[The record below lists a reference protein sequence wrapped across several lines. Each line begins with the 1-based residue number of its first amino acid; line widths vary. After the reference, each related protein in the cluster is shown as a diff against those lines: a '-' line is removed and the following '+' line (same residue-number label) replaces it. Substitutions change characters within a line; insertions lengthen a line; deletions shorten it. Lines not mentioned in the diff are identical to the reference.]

1 MSCNGC
7 RVLRRGCSEP
17 CVLRPCLDWIK
28 SPEAQGNATL
38 FVSKFFGRSD
48 LIAFVSAVPE
58 DQRPGKKIHQ
68 NAWSDESQSL
78 LLEACGRTVNPVNGA
93 IGLMSTG
100 NWQVCQAAVE
110 TVLNGGKLSP
120 LMPEILTPD
129 SDEASEAF
137 SPYDEVLM
145 RDNAAVMAPPPPPN
159 LKIFS
164 DPLTHHPPGRWQ
176 MDTMSFASDTT
187 DACASFGSSHGGARK
202 LRGEEPKLLKLF

>member
-28 SPEAQGNATL
+28 SPEAQVNATL

-58 DQRPGKKIHQ
+58 DQRP
-68 NAWSDESQSL
+68 ALFQSL

-110 TVLNGGKLSP
+110 TVLAGGKLSP

-129 SDEASEAF
+129 PDEASEAAF
-137 SPYDEVLM
+137 PNNEVLM
-145 RDNAAVMAPPPPPN
+145 RDNAAVMAPPPPF
-159 LKIFS
+159 LKIFP
-164 DPLTHHPPGRWQ
+164 DPLTHHQPERWQ

-202 LRGEEPKLLKLF
+202 LRAEEPKLLKLF

>member
-58 DQRPGKKIHQ
+58 DQRPGKKLYQ
-68 NAWSDESQSL
+68 NARSDESPT
-78 LLEACGRTVNPVNGA
+78 CGRTVNPVNGA

-110 TVLNGGKLSP
+110 TVLTGGKLSP

-137 SPYDEVLM
+137 FPNNEVLM
-145 RDNAAVMAPPPPPN
+145 RDNAAVMAPPPPN
-159 LKIFS
+159 SKIFS
-164 DPLTHHPPGRWQ
+164 EPLTHHPPERWQ
-176 MDTMSFASDTT
+176 IDTTSFASDTT
-187 DACASFGSSHGGARK
+187 DACASFGSSHVGARK
-202 LRGEEPKLLKLF
+202 MRGEEPQLLKLF